1 MPKHFDEALS
11 ELKSRILLMAATAER
26 MIDESIRAIMN
37 WDLNGFESLNEAEDR
52 MDAFQREIDEE
63 TIRLISVFTPVAGN
77 LRFLLMVTRINAE
90 LERIADQI
98 MNISFYSRQMMQ
110 AKPIR
115 PLVGIPN
122 MAEKAQHMLKRAMDA
137 FSERA
142 SEEAKEVIV
151 YDDKVDRLHDQ
162 LFRELMTY
170 VLGDPKTITQV
181 LELILIARA
190 YKRVADHAVAIA
202 EDVVFMVEGE
212 DIRHTEVRLSS
223 TEANE
228 RSSQMGELNI
238 QLCPETGICSIIKAD
253 GNKIDLMP
261 DEVNELR
268 EAGGDARAIKN
279 VIAQIDSGFA
289 DQLNGDDVAQ
299 MSKKIK

>member
-1 MPKHFDEALS
+1 MPKQFDEALS
-11 ELKSRILLMAATAER
+11 ELKSRILIMAATAER
-26 MIDESIRAIMN
+26 MIDDSIKAINN
-37 WDLNGFESLNEAEDR
+37 WDIKGFDSLDSAEDK

-63 TIRLISVFTPVAGN
+63 TIRLIGVYTPVAGD

-90 LERIADQI
+90 LERIADQV
-98 MNISFYSRQMMQ
+98 MNISFYSQQMMK
-110 AKPIR
+110 AKPIK

-122 MAEKAQHMLKRAMDA
+122 MAEKAQHMLKRAMDS
-137 FSERA
+137 FSGRS

-190 YKRVADHAVAIA
+190 YKHIADYAVSIA

-212 DIRHTEVRLSS
+212 DIRHTDVHLD
-223 TEANE
+223 TA
-228 RSSQMGELNI
+228 G
-238 QLCPETGICSIIKAD
+238 AD
-253 GNKIDLMP
+253 
-261 DEVNELR
+261 
-268 EAGGDARAIKN
+268 
-279 VIAQIDSGFA
+279 S
-289 DQLNGDDVAQ
+289 
-299 MSKKIK
+299 